1 MATTGRSEF
10 MFGADGERLVKFG
23 MQKIFL
29 LALLAGAGLICG
41 CSKQAKINAEKIDEL
56 SQKLVVLQQIQS
68 NQLAGIHS
76 QITAIAPTMDK
87 LSDSYFEKSHE
98 DAIFFHTN
106 TLYLLLL
113 VDRKIEAELQT
124 AATERT
130 VEHELAYNFHTN
142 QMAATYLCATQMM
155 SAIVEQGNL
164 IETNINAQTRQMIA
178 ILRDDLLEQ
187 IKSSVPD
194 AAETARREQ
203 MAADLAQLKNDLALI
218 KARLET
224 TNPPAARP

>member
-1 MATTGRSEF
+1 
-10 MFGADGERLVKFG
+10 
-23 MQKIFL
+23 MQNIFIL
-29 LALLAGAGLICG
+29 LPLAGALLLCG
-41 CSKQAKINAEKIDEL
+41 CGKQEKINAQKIDEL
-56 SQKLVVLQQIQS
+56 SQRLVVLQQIQS

-76 QITAIAPTMDK
+76 QITAITPTMDK

-124 AATERT
+124 AATERN
-130 VEHELAYNFHTN
+130 VEHDLAYNFHTN
-142 QMAATYLCATQMM
+142 QIAATYQCATQMM
-155 SAIVEQGNL
+155 SAIAEQGNL

-194 AAETARREQ
+194 AAEAARREK
-203 MAADLAQLKNDLALI
+203 MAADVAQLENDLALI
-218 KARLET
+218 KARLGI
-224 TNPPAARP
+224 TNPPPAGP

>member
-1 MATTGRSEF
+1 
-10 MFGADGERLVKFG
+10 
-23 MQKIFL
+23 MQNIFIL
-29 LALLAGAGLICG
+29 LPLAGVLLLCG
-41 CSKQAKINAEKIDEL
+41 CGKQEKINAQKIDEL
-56 SQKLVVLQQIQS
+56 SQRLVVLQQIQS

-76 QITAIAPTMDK
+76 QITAITPTMDK

-124 AATERT
+124 AATERN
-130 VEHELAYNFHTN
+130 VEHDLAYNFHTN
-142 QMAATYLCATQMM
+142 QMAATYQCATQMM
-155 SAIVEQGNL
+155 SAIAAQGNL

-187 IKSSVPD
+187 IKASVPD
-194 AAETARREQ
+194 AAETARREK
-203 MAADLAQLKNDLALI
+203 MAADVAQLENDLALI
-218 KARLET
+218 KARLGI
-224 TNPPAARP
+224 TNPPPAGP

>member
-1 MATTGRSEF
+1 
-10 MFGADGERLVKFG
+10 
-23 MQKIFL
+23 MQNNFL
-29 LALLAGAGLICG
+29 SALLAGAVLLCG
-41 CSKQAKINAEKIDEL
+41 CSKQAKINAQKIDEL

-68 NQLAGIHS
+68 NQLAGIHT
-76 QITAIAPTMDK
+76 QITTIAPTMDK
-87 LSDSYFEKSHE
+87 LTDSYFEKSHE

-142 QMAATYLCATQMM
+142 QVAATYLCATQIV
-155 SAIVEQGNL
+155 SAIAEQGNL
-164 IETNINAQTRQMIA
+164 IETNVNAQTRQMIA
-178 ILRDDLLEQ
+178 ILRDDLLEK
-187 IKSSVPD
+187 IKSPAPD
-194 AAETARREQ
+194 AAETAQREQ
-203 MAADLAQLKNDLALI
+203 LAADVAQLKSDLALI
-218 KARLET
+218 KARLGI